1 MVYALTSTNY
11 SGVCASIRW
20 YVPLLAPEA
29 TTFLVLLLRY
39 LPRHRTDLFILTSFG
54 FIIGLLMWWK
64 GPWMTRM
71 VPGFWFIQ
79 AGAFLTWLGW
89 AWSVRKSEAL
99 SPLTRDAQGRKS

>member
-20 YVPLLAPEA
+20 YVPLLAPGYYV
-29 TTFLVLLLRY
+29 LVLLLRY

-54 FIIGLLMWWK
+54 FIIGFLMWWK

-79 AGAFLTWLGW
+79 AGALLTWLYW
-89 AWSVRKSEAL
+89 RWSERKSEAL
-99 SPLTRDAQGRKS
+99 SPLTRDAQRRKS